1 MLIQE
6 AIAETGAETAPGFMA
21 GPLPMFILIFV
32 VFYLLIWRPQSQR
45 MKQHQEVL
53 ASLSKGD
60 TVVTDSGIYGTVVKV
75 IDDIK
80 VVVEVSEGVQLTL
93 VKNAVS
99 AVVEDKVETT
109 PKASKADKKSGKKS
123 KKKAS

>member
-1 MLIQE
+1 MFIQE
-6 AIAETGAETAPGFMA
+6 AIAETGAEATSSFASS
-21 GPLPMFILIFV
+21 PLPMFILIFV

-53 ASLSKGD
+53 SNLSKGD
-60 TVVTDSGIYGTVVKV
+60 AIVTDSGIYGTVVKV

-80 VVVEVSEGVQLTL
+80 VVVEVAEGVQLTV

-99 AVVEDKVETT
+99 AVVEDKFETT
-109 PKASKADKKSGKKS
+109 KPAAKAEKKSQKKS